1 MGVIFDISGIGAGI
15 TGFSRGGDTREEF
28 FVYRDRFTG
37 NGGFIGLLVPGKRG
51 EYPECA
57 GICELPGE
65 RGYEPGR
72 SPDSWSVRSA
82 CRILFRN
89 NPPLF

>member
-1 MGVIFDISGIGAGI
+1 MGIIFEISGIGAGI
-15 TGFSRGGDTREEF
+15 TGFGCGGDTREEC
-28 FVYRDRFTG
+28 FVYRDRFTE
-37 NGGFIGLLVPGKRG
+37 NGGFIGLLAPGKRG

-65 RGYEPGR
+65 RGYGPGR
-72 SPDSWSVRSA
+72 YPGSWSVRSA